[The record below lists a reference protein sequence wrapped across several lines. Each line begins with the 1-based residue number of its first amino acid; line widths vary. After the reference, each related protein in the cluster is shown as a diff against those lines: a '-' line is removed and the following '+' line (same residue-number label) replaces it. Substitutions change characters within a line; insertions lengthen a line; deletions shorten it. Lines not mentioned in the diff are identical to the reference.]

1 MLICVTP
8 AELARQTRGGETVV
22 HGYQC
27 SLKSRASTTPGR
39 ALIFRKD
46 LEHEGA
52 EVAAGEKHVLALNL
66 WAVRKNNSSQVLLVD
81 FDGDDDV
88 VVGDESRES
97 ALLAAAKQPAF
108 AIPVDYLRNKFM
120 NKCYK
125 CGCVKPPRTH
135 HCSTCDRCV
144 LRMDHHCRWVANCVG
159 LLNLKQFLLLV
170 FYIAMVC
177 LATIL
182 TFCFKGIECITTKSV
197 CS

>member
-8 AELARQTRGGETVV
+8 AELARETRGGETVI

-66 WAVRKNNSSQVLLVD
+66 WAVRKQNSSQVLLVD
-81 FDGDDDV
+81 FFEGDDAV

-108 AIPVDYLRNKFM
+108 AIPVGYLRDKDNVLLRTVQQA
-120 NKCYK
+120 NRQANED
-125 CGCVKPPRTH
+125 GCPPPILVQY
-135 HCSTCDRCV
+135 TCRDFTPTEFETVFRV
-144 LRMDHHCRWVANCVG
+144 LMHQRISEKAVVAHAHVLQYFG
-159 LLNLKQFLLLV
+159 H
-170 FYIAMVC
+170 
-177 LATIL
+177 
-182 TFCFKGIECITTKSV
+182 S
-197 CS
+197 